1 MCARRPGRSVM
12 EVALSRGD
20 ANGSLKAQLLEL
32 ARAARFGNDA
42 PGRVVNGRTDAT
54 LGNLAP
60 VVGKGHR

>member
-1 MCARRPGRSVM
+1 M